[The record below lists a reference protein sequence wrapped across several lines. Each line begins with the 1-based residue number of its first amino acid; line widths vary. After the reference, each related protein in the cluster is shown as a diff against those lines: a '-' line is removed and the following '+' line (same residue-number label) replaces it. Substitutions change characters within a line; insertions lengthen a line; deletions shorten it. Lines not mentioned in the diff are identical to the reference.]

1 MVRKLCRRVLT
12 NDNHYVIIIVVTP
25 YDSDSARGQA
35 VETNST
41 AIRSIHTER
50 FDTKEVA
57 KVSGIDIGKLQ
68 NWLTRGVIQT
78 ESELNPGRGQS
89 RAYSAYEVARIRLMK
104 KLADAGVP
112 LSTAF
117 KLTGALKKA
126 WERVPGGHELYGS
139 EPELQSWL
147 LVLPTAEWPAG
158 RKASMVRADD
168 YVVVWLVDE
177 KKAPDKPMGLRATL
191 AALADAVVVAINMGA
206 FLKETLSRLTALR
219 GDRG

>member
-1 MVRKLCRRVLT
+1 MRRE
-12 NDNHYVIIIVVTP
+12 DF
-25 YDSDSARGQA
+25 DSGRGQVLEA
-35 VETNST
+35 NST

-57 KVSGIDIGKLQ
+57 SVSGVDIGKLQ

-104 KLADAGVP
+104 KLADTGVP

-126 WERVPGGHELYGS
+126 WEQIPGGHELYGS
-139 EPELQSWL
+139 EIELQSWL
-147 LVLPTAEWPAG
+147 LVLSAAEWAAG
-158 RKASMVRADD
+158 RKTSMVRADD
-168 YVVVWLVDE
+168 YIAVWLIDE
-177 KKAPDKPMGLRATL
+177 KKVPDSPTGLRATL
-191 AALADAVVVAINMGA
+191 AALGDAAVVVINMGA
-206 FLKETLSRLTALR
+206 FLKETLSPLSALR
-219 GDRG
+219 GVPT